1 MKFLQKA
8 RSVLIARYVGVG
20 FLLFPFLTAP
30 AFAQPSGSS
39 IATVTS
45 NLDGNTVYLPE
56 TLELISYLLGL
67 FCLFSAIMAL
77 KEFSQEPEK
86 KPFKPALI
94 RFIVAGMLIA
104 LPQTVKTTI
113 KTIGSSP
120 TGMPGSMSRPS
131 LIQGLN

>member
-1 MKFLQKA
+1 MKFFQKA
-8 RSVLIARYVGVG
+8 RSVFIARYIGAG
-20 FLLFPFLTAP
+20 FLLSYFWTIP
-30 AFAQPSGSS
+30 AYAQNSS
-39 IATVTS
+39 IKDVTGT
-45 NLDGNTVYLPE
+45 LDGNTVYIPE
-56 TLELISYLLGL
+56 TLEIIAYISGL

-94 RFIVAGMLIA
+94 RFIIAAMLIA
-104 LPQTVKTTI
+104 LPQTIRTTI

-120 TGMPGSMSRPS
+120 NSMPMMNRPS